1 MRRRPIVLWPQLT
14 EYLEAVNNVNEF
26 MARVEDPTII
36 QAMLDLQAAKKL
48 NVRRTLPSSSESP

>member
-1 MRRRPIVLWPQLT
+1 
-14 EYLEAVNNVNEF
+14 